1 MWSGHSCPLPLTLIL
16 NREFTSP
23 NRPRDRAPLATPLH
37 SLYYSGASIPHGP
50 RKLLGVG
57 VAPLMDSSTDHR
69 TLQERTARQIIWT
82 SNHSFHGWTCSQCE
96 WNSALPTL
104 LNDPAAKTAYDRLA
118 AGKFKDHKCA
128 DHLSRLGSADD
139 ADSFTP
145 RIRKLVTQGFKPK
158 DAVELFLQEVALE
171 YRNQPKV
178 LAQAKTDA
186 EDFLRRVRAG
196 LI

>member
-1 MWSGHSCPLPLTLIL
+1 MSSNDDRSLQAKSSRELT
-16 NREFTSP
+16 
-23 NRPRDRAPLATPLH
+23 
-37 SLYYSGASIPHGP
+37 
-50 RKLLGVG
+50 
-57 VAPLMDSSTDHR
+57 
-69 TLQERTARQIIWT
+69 WT
-82 SNHSFHGWTCSQCE
+82 SNRSFHGWNCSQCE

-104 LNDPAAKTAYDRLA
+104 LNDAEAKTAYDRLA
-118 AGKFKDHKCA
+118 AAKFRDHKCA

-178 LAQAKTDA
+178 LAQAKADA

-196 LI
+196 II

>member
-1 MWSGHSCPLPLTLIL
+1 MGHASCL
-16 NREFTSP
+16 
-23 NRPRDRAPLATPLH
+23 
-37 SLYYSGASIPHGP
+37 GC
-50 RKLLGVG
+50 LGV
-57 VAPLMDSSTDHR
+57 AQLMDSSADHR
-69 TLQERTARQIIWT
+69 ALHEKTARQLLWT
-82 SNHSFHGWTCSQCE
+82 STHSFHGWTCSQCE
-96 WNSALPTL
+96 WNFPLPTL
-104 LNDPAAKTAYDRLA
+104 LNDPEARPPMTAWQRPNSATTNAPTNSRASVPPTTPTASLA
-118 AGKFKDHKCA
+118 
-128 DHLSRLGSADD
+128 
-139 ADSFTP
+139 